1 MEATVS
7 TSGAFVAGTP
17 REVLDFAKVQGYAGG
32 WDVNADGTRFVVMR
46 QSASAPRQQPSMTV
60 IQNWFAQFKN
70 RRPSDSR

>member
-17 REVLDFAKVQGYAGG
+17 REVLDFAKVERYAGG

-46 QSASAPRQQPSMTV
+46 QSASAPRQQPPMTA
-60 IQNWFAQFKN
+60 IQNWFAEFKN
-70 RRPSDSR
+70 RRP